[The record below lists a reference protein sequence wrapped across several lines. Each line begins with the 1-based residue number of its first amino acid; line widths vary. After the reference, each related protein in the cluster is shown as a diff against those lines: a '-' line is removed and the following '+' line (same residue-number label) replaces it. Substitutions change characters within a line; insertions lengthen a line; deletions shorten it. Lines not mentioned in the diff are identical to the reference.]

1 MFFPSPPVPIYCY
14 KRGRM
19 RRMRTRRNVHTPQED
34 GTSLFGLISPR
45 LLETDQRQILG
56 GKQRIASHTKLE
68 RFAHTAEPPELL
80 IHLSSGD
87 FFFFLQFNKER
98 TFVSAYP
105 IEGLVTFTT
114 IVGYFSFMT
123 EPPFFSSGRRPTFRQ
138 PLHRFLFR
146 FEYTRG
152 ATL

>member
-1 MFFPSPPVPIYCY
+1 
-14 KRGRM
+14 
-19 RRMRTRRNVHTPQED
+19 MRTRRNVHTPQEE

-87 FFFFLQFNKER
+87 FFFFYNL
-98 TFVSAYP
+98 T
-105 IEGLVTFTT
+105 
-114 IVGYFSFMT
+114 
-123 EPPFFSSGRRPTFRQ
+123 RRGP
-138 PLHRFLFR
+138 LFR
-146 FEYTRG
+146 LTLSRG
-152 ATL
+152 